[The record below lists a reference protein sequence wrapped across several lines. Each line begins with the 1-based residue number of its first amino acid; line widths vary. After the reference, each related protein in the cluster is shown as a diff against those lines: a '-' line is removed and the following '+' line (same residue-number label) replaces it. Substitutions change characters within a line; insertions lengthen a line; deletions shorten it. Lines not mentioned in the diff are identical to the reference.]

1 MDQLFIIDRFEGDQA
16 VLSGAGQTVLA
27 PRTQL
32 PKASAEGDALIQT
45 PDGRFALVPDAAQA
59 RRREAAARLRALL
72 KRGGNA

>member
-32 PKASAEGDALIQT
+32 PKASAEGDAL
-45 PDGRFALVPDAAQA
+45 APDAAQA
-59 RRREAAARLRALL
+59 RRREAAARLHALL